1 MELRH
6 LRYFVMAAE
15 EKNISRAAARLNI
28 SQPAVSRQIRD
39 LEGELGIA
47 LFDRGSGGL
56 SLTEAGQ
63 AALLHA
69 QDLLRRAAGLEA
81 AMAAFK
87 RSPKRSLRVGFIPTA
102 LPGFLAAALR
112 AFNQRREDVCTQIR
126 EMSPLEQEQALR
138 RGEIDLA
145 LLGTPRPQL
154 SEEFRSTVIAKTQ
167 MAIVLP
173 DDHLLAL
180 RRSIDLA
187 ELEGERFV
195 SLHERHFPGRPALIA
210 DLGERAGFTLGVGMK
225 AEGLQELLGLVA
237 GGAGVGVLPA
247 DVHQLPHPGVV
258 FVNMRRPKLQLVS
271 AAVWREASETAELVE
286 LIALLKAASKNNR

>member
-39 LEGELGIA
+39 LEAEFGVS
-47 LFDRGSGGL
+47 LFERESNGL
-56 SLTEAGQ
+56 SLTDAGQ
-63 AALLHA
+63 AALLHS
-69 QDLLRRAAGLEA
+69 QDLLRRAAGLES
-81 AMAAFK
+81 AMASFA
-87 RSPKRSLRVGFIPTA
+87 RGPKRSLRVGFIPTA
-102 LPGFLAAALR
+102 LPGFLAGALR
-112 AFNQRREDVCTQIR
+112 AFNQKHDGVCTQIR
-126 EMSPLEQEQALR
+126 EMSPLDQERALR
-138 RGEIDLA
+138 RDEIDVA
-145 LLGTPRPQL
+145 LLGTPCPEMVAEFK
-154 SEEFRSTVIAKTQ
+154 SEAIIKTP

-180 RRSIDLA
+180 RKSIDLA

-195 SLHERHFPGRPALIA
+195 SLHERNFPGRPALMA
-210 DLGERAGFTLGVGMK
+210 DLGERAGFTLDVRMR
-225 AEGLQELLGLVA
+225 AETLQELLGLVG

-258 FVNMRRPKLQLVS
+258 FVQMRKPRLQLVS
-271 AAVWREASETAELVE
+271 AAVWREEAETDEILELVD
-286 LIALLKAASKNNR
+286 LLKQATEKG

>member
-39 LEGELGIA
+39 LETEFGVA
-47 LFDRGSGGL
+47 LFERESNGL
-56 SLTEAGQ
+56 SLTDAGQ

-69 QDLLRRAAGLEA
+69 QDLLRRAAGLES
-81 AMAAFK
+81 AMASFARK
-87 RSPKRSLRVGFIPTA
+87 PKRSLRVGFIPTA
-102 LPGFLAAALR
+102 LPGFLAGGLR
-112 AFNQRREDVCTQIR
+112 AFNQKYDDVCTQIL
-126 EMSPLEQEQALR
+126 EMSPLDQERALR
-138 RGEIDLA
+138 RGEIDVA
-145 LLGTPRPQL
+145 LLGTPCPEMAAEFK
-154 SEEFRSTVIAKTQ
+154 SETIITTPV
-167 MAIVLP
+167 AIVLP

-180 RRSIDLA
+180 RKSIDLA

-195 SLHERHFPGRPALIA
+195 SLHERNFPGRAARNAVI
-210 DLGERAGFTLGVGMK
+210 GGRAGLTRVGGMK
-225 AEGLQELLGLVA
+225 AGTQPVLLGLVA

-258 FVNMRRPKLQLVS
+258 FVKMRKPKLKLVS
-271 AAVWREASETAELVE
+271 AAVWREEAETDEILELV
-286 LIALLKAASKNNR
+286 ALLKQATEKG